1 MITTD
6 FLSGRI
12 SGTRLRVE
20 VVAPVYT
27 WQQKRPA
34 AIAGPVVL
42 AARFAGDSHMTDN
55 STDVSARK
63 RRRL

>member
-1 MITTD
+1 MITSTD
-6 FLSGRI
+6 FRSGRI
-12 SGTRLRVE
+12 TGTRLRVE

-34 AIAGPVVL
+34 LIAGPVVFGL
-42 AARFAGDSHMTDN
+42 HMTDN

-63 RRRL
+63 RRHL